1 MDDLTVTKILV
12 EFFPHKLMAVADI
25 IILEYFRLLDINA
38 TRRGVKTCPLCT
50 NKIGN
55 RAKQCKYCSPGK
67 QKRRSRKSQ
76 TSKEPNNDSEQSSSN
91 VDMNMVLIDSEP
103 DMPTS
108 PIGNTAEVSV
118 SSTSDVISKN
128 VTEDVEAVTADNFV
142 QGTQS
147 SVNAIEGME
156 AETSQ
161 QNSGVIEAGKKT
173 YHTSLQELIQ
183 TLLVQNQSSSLYVA
197 QDSEEQAD
205 KVDTEN
211 SDVNQQEE
219 QAGDVEVKEVKGNS
233 VGAVGA
239 VGSPENAYDANS
251 VALFLGHLAQQNGK
265 KARPSLNIASDNA
278 EPNTSTSSPLGIKA
292 KQVVIEDD
300 LSSQAKYRKIRPKTI
315 DECTITVE
323 IQRSEDCA
331 VEEEIANTVGE
342 VKSAESQLR

>member
-12 EFFPHKLMAVADI
+12 EIFWQKLMAVADI
-25 IILEYFRLLDINA
+25 IKLEYLRLLDINA

-67 QKRRSRKSQ
+67 QRRRSRKSQ

-91 VDMNMVLIDSEP
+91 VDMNMVLMDGEP
-103 DMPTS
+103 DLPTS
-108 PIGNTAEVSV
+108 PIGNTAEVS
-118 SSTSDVISKN
+118 STTDVISKN
-128 VTEDVEAVTADNFV
+128 ETEDTEAVTADNFV

-147 SVNAIEGME
+147 SVNAMEGME
-156 AETSQ
+156 AETSP
-161 QNSGVIEAGKKT
+161 QNSGVMEPGKKT

-219 QAGDVEVKEVKGNS
+219 QARDVEVKDVKGNS
-233 VGAVGA
+233 VGAVGP

-265 KARPSLNIASDNA
+265 KARPSLSIANDNA
-278 EPNTSTSSPLGIKA
+278 EPDTSTSSPLGIKA

-300 LSSQAKYRKIRPKTI
+300 LSSQAKYRKIRPKAI

-331 VEEEIANTVGE
+331 VEEEIGNTVGE